1 MKQKTYEKCTANKTG
16 FFFPTMAL
24 HSIYA
29 LIREMRPQ
37 IHTGLHAK
45 WYCCIIFITTK
56 QLHKFLYISQKP
68 CFEDIHSNVLELL
81 HANKWTEKQTCDRMD
96 GKSFNL
102 YSTDV
107 NTHKN
112 HQNKQPT

>member
-1 MKQKTYEKCTANKTG
+1 MKNVQYIKWVLSSLQR
-16 FFFPTMAL
+16 PL

-29 LIREMRPQ
+29 LMLEMRPQ

-45 WYCCIIFITTK
+45 CYCCTIFITTK

-68 CFEDIHSNVLELL
+68 CFEDIHSKVLELL
-81 HANKWTEKQTCDRMD
+81 HANKWTDKQTYERID

-102 YSTDV
+102 CVKKDV

-112 HQNKQPT
+112 HQNKQPN